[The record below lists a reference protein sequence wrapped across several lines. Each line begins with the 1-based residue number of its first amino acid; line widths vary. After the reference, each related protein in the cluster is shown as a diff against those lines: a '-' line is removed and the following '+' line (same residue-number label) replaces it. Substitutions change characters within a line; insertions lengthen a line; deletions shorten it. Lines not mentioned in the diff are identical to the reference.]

1 MYNIFRIAAVVVP
14 RLPRWL
20 VPALANAFGFA
31 AWLIARKARKQ
42 VTANM
47 VHVLGPAVLSTR
59 AGRGRLRR
67 TVRGVFQNS
76 PRNYLEMFSLPYT
89 PPEWIASHMDI
100 EGVEHLEAALALGR
114 GVILFSAHFGPIDY
128 LAQWFSAR
136 GYQMT
141 IPVERLKDQRILDLI
156 TKLRSSQGIHFIP
169 LGDSTAVRSIILAL
183 RNNQLVVI
191 MADRAIE
198 GESVEKP
205 FFGEPARLPIGPVS
219 LSQRTGA
226 PLVGAFGW
234 HASSKRVG
242 GHFVPLSLELT
253 EEERANPD
261 TLMRAL
267 IERMEQYIKAHPE
280 QWVVFAPIWATD
292 LAKTSTS

>member
-1 MYNIFRIAAVVVP
+1 
-14 RLPRWL
+14 
-20 VPALANAFGFA
+20 
-31 AWLIARKARKQ
+31 
-42 VTANM
+42 
-47 VHVLGPAVLSTR
+47 
-59 AGRGRLRR
+59 
-67 TVRGVFQNS
+67 
-76 PRNYLEMFSLPYT
+76 
-89 PPEWIASHMDI
+89 MDI
-100 EGVEHLEAALALGR
+100 EGVEHLQAALALGR

-128 LAQWFSAR
+128 LAQWFSAK
-136 GYQMT
+136 GYQVT

-183 RNNQLVVI
+183 RKNQIVVI
-191 MADRAIE
+191 TADRAIE

-205 FFGEPARLPIGPVS
+205 FFGEPARLPIGAVS

-267 IERMEQYIKAHPE
+267 IERMERYIKAHPE
-280 QWVVFAPIWATD
+280 QWVVFAPIWATA
-292 LAKTSTS
+292 LAKTS